1 MSQGSV
7 SNGNQALRPRDVC
20 QQLGI
25 QPYVLKFWEGEFP
38 QLGRRLGAKRL
49 YGAEELKILSEI
61 QRLVEGE
68 RLNLGQAREELAR
81 AFPSDEA
88 PEPGPAPPPAAAP
101 PSGGESVLNEAKEK
115 IRRLEEQVAALEVQL
130 AEKDAEVE
138 SLRHRHQQAA
148 KAAAE
153 VERERDTMAQRVDR
167 LEAAAGRLE
176 SHSRQLEEE
185 LEAARADN
193 ARLDAALASQ
203 REAGADQHRRML
215 DRLRL
220 AHEEIQALGQAL
232 DEVYRALTPSSSE

>member
-185 LEAARADN
+185 LEAARPTTPASMPRSPPSERRGRTSTAGCWTDSAWLTRRSRPW
-193 ARLDAALASQ
+193 AR
-203 REAGADQHRRML
+203 
-215 DRLRL
+215 
-220 AHEEIQALGQAL
+220 
-232 DEVYRALTPSSSE
+232 PSTRCTGP